1 MKKSRVEP
9 RFDWET
15 PLLLGGLAMGG
26 MAAASLWRNRYSF
39 FDRTVVITGGS
50 RGLGLVL
57 ARKFAAQ
64 GAKLALIARNK
75 LELIEAENELV
86 RRGARVF
93 VVAANLKDQNQ
104 VEEAM
109 ARIREHYGHIDV
121 LINNAGIIQ
130 VGPLEQMTIQD
141 FEDAMDIHFW
151 GPVYTTMAA
160 LPWLRLVNGARIV
173 NIASIGG
180 KIAVP
185 HMAPYTAS
193 KFALVGFS
201 DACRAEL
208 RRENIMVTT
217 VCPCPLR
224 TGSPPHALYKGNH
237 KKEYT
242 WFHILDSLPLVSMN
256 ADRAARKIV
265 AACRRGSSR
274 LVLGVH
280 AKLAVAANELM
291 PEVSAQVSSILNRLL
306 PKAPSFGGKQL
317 HTGWESETAWTR
329 SFLTHLSFR
338 AAVENN
344 ECHHHH

>member
-1 MKKSRVEP
+1 MKKTRA
-9 RFDWET
+9 DWGT
-15 PLLLGGLAMGG
+15 PLLYAGLGMGAI
-26 MAAASLWRNRYSF
+26 AAASLWRNRYSF
-39 FDRTVVITGGS
+39 SDRTVVITGGS

-57 ARKFAAQ
+57 ARKFARE

-75 LELIEAENELV
+75 LELLEAENELQN
-86 RRGARVF
+86 RGARVF
-93 VVAANLKDQNQ
+93 TVACNVKDQEQ
-104 VEEAM
+104 VGDAI
-109 ARIREHYGHIDV
+109 ARVREHYGHIDV
-121 LINNAGIIQ
+121 LVNNAGIMQ
-130 VGPLEQMTIQD
+130 VGPLEQMTIED

-151 GPVYTTMAA
+151 GPVYTTLAA

-208 RRENIMVTT
+208 RKENIMVTT
-217 VCPCPLR
+217 VCPCPMR

-237 KKEYT
+237 KREYA

-256 ADRAARKIV
+256 AERAARKIV
-265 AACRRGSSR
+265 TACRHGSAR
-274 LVLGVH
+274 LVLGAH
-280 AKLAVAANELM
+280 AKLAVAANELT
-291 PEVSAQVSSILNRLL
+291 PGVSARITSLVNRVL
-306 PKAPSFGGKQL
+306 PNAPAFGGKQL

-329 SFLTHLSFR
+329 SFLTHLSHR

-344 ECHHHH
+344 ECQQHH

>member
-1 MKKSRVEP
+1 MAG
-9 RFDWET
+9 
-15 PLLLGGLAMGG
+15 LGMGAI
-26 MAAASLWRNRYSF
+26 AAASLWRNRYSF

-57 ARKFAAQ
+57 ARKFAKE
-64 GAKLALIARNK
+64 GAKLALLARNK
-75 LELIEAENELV
+75 MELLEAENELN

-93 VVAANLKDQNQ
+93 TVACNIKDPDQ
-104 VEEAM
+104 VAEAI
-109 ARIREHYGHIDV
+109 ARVREHYGHIDV
-121 LINNAGIIQ
+121 LINNAGIMQ
-130 VGPLEQMTIQD
+130 VGPLEQMTVQD

-151 GPVYTTMAA
+151 GPVHTTMAA

-180 KIAVP
+180 KVAVP

-201 DACRAEL
+201 NACRAEL
-208 RRENIMVTT
+208 RKENIMVTT

-237 KKEYT
+237 RKEYA
-242 WFHILDSLPLVSMN
+242 WFHILDSLPFISMN
-256 ADRAARKIV
+256 AERAARKIV
-265 AACRRGSSR
+265 TACRQGSAQ
-274 LVLGVH
+274 LILGVH
-280 AKLAVAANELM
+280 AKVAVAANELL
-291 PEVSAQVSSILNRLL
+291 PDVTATVSSLVNRLL
-306 PKAPSFGGKQL
+306 PKAPAFGGKQL
-317 HTGWESETAWTR
+317 HTGWESESAWTR
-329 SFLTHLSFR
+329 SFLTHLSYR